1 MNNFWL
7 NTLVKI
13 KHEKAIVVLFFL
25 LLYSSCYHKKDDKI
39 INSVDDSITSLYKIA
54 DPHGI
59 YNTSISKNEK
69 KDISSFYS
77 IIKKARGQT
86 RIDNH
91 KIEYSLRINTELSKD
106 TLDLIADEIKSITST
121 DIPDV
126 FISFYLP
133 NMIVGAGSYA
143 LSKRTEY
150 DNKTTINMIQSKNLP
165 KTTPIND
172 GRKIIGKWRMSMGT
186 TFIYQKIIHTIWK
199 INIVMGL
206 AEQKDLKLLL
216 DMVERDI
223 LMQKKEQSSM

>member
-1 MNNFWL
+1 
-7 NTLVKI
+7 
-13 KHEKAIVVLFFL
+13 
-25 LLYSSCYHKKDDKI
+25 
-39 INSVDDSITSLYKIA
+39 
-54 DPHGI
+54 
-59 YNTSISKNEK
+59 
-69 KDISSFYS
+69 
-77 IIKKARGQT
+77 
-86 RIDNH
+86 
-91 KIEYSLRINTELSKD
+91 
-106 TLDLIADEIKSITST
+106 
-121 DIPDV
+121 
-126 FISFYLP
+126 
-133 NMIVGAGSYA
+133 MIVGAGSYA